1 MRPVKPGDVLRMKSF
16 EHDTGNARM
25 TFKVNP
31 PRTPKKNKAVALFM
45 LLGTEPAEAA
55 AGQLDVFKR
64 LGDLGWTPTTK
75 LVESAVKL
83 VDEWLDT
90 PMMKLRAGEMTA
102 QESRTVKAVLSA
114 LRKSIQE
121 LDPDH
126 GQPETES
133 SSQVS
138 G

>member
-1 MRPVKPGDVLRMKSF
+1 MLGIAPGDVLRMKSF
-16 EHDTGNARM
+16 EHDTGCVRYS
-25 TFKVNP
+25 FKVNP

-45 LLGTEPAEAA
+45 LLGSEPEDAT
-55 AGQLDVFKR
+55 GSLDVVKR
-64 LGDLGWTPTTK
+64 LDDLGWVPRTK
-75 LVESAVKL
+75 LVESAVNL

-90 PMMKLRAGEMTA
+90 PTMKLRAGEMTA
-102 QESRTVKAVLSA
+102 QESRTVKAVLTA

-126 GQPETES
+126 GKPETENPG
-133 SSQVS
+133 QVP